1 MTSPIT
7 IEILRE
13 IKENTNLE
21 NDWEFDDIVLERYS
35 PDYSPER
42 IARVLWLLANDHL
55 VYGSYVDHEPRK
67 YNESLFPG
75 ANYAEERSTCRAA
88 TGKWNLR
95 TTPRDSHETNKDTGR
110 GGFLGNLTGERLTVT
125 TTNAET
131 GEEDVAW
138 HPEFIRLT
146 PNEDSPDYWEAA
158 GAFNEL
164 LEEVEAEV
172 TARPKAATER
182 FGVVF
187 LLSGSTVV
195 SDYGPP
201 KEIVSNWVVPVI
213 RPELTRYAPFKE
225 LRTVVGSNPR
235 LLCGDSAVWNIFG
248 LIESELAEVW
258 EALRV
263 DAAAK
268 GIEALLRTGGDDIAP
283 AAKRAAVAVEA
294 ELVDIGSLAPKTRK
308 TRVVTETTFEFSGL
322 APKGSR

>member
-110 GGFLGNLTGERLTVT
+110 GGFLGQDDGRGTDDDDTCIAIDDDPVVL
-125 TTNAET
+125 
-131 GEEDVAW
+131 
-138 HPEFIRLT
+138 
-146 PNEDSPDYWEAA
+146 PDQMA
-158 GAFNEL
+158 GITRTHHRRYIQASCNDGRMRCFATHISDKPREHTL
-164 LEEVEAEV
+164 L
-172 TARPKAATER
+172 K
-182 FGVVF
+182 
-187 LLSGSTVV
+187 LQHV
-195 SDYGPP
+195 S
-201 KEIVSNWVVPVI
+201 
-213 RPELTRYAPFKE
+213 R
-225 LRTVVGSNPR
+225 
-235 LLCGDSAVWNIFG
+235 
-248 LIESELAEVW
+248 
-258 EALRV
+258 
-263 DAAAK
+263 
-268 GIEALLRTGGDDIAP
+268 
-283 AAKRAAVAVEA
+283 
-294 ELVDIGSLAPKTRK
+294 
-308 TRVVTETTFEFSGL
+308 
-322 APKGSR
+322 